1 MTLKA
6 VKQVIQKD
14 LPYHRVFRKTN
25 ALNQKGES
33 VIQDS
38 FKFEKFIFDAF
49 SYFEDML
56 VLRIEKDEFAP
67 IKNKEDIEF
76 AIKEYNKK

>member
-25 ALNQKGES
+25 ALNQNGES

-67 IKNKEDIEF
+67 IKNREDVEF